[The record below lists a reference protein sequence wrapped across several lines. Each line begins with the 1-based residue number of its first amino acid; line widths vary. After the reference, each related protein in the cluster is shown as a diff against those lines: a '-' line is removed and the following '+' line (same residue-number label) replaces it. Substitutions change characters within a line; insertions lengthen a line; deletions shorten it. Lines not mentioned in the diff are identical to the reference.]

1 MAKKSRELKIS
12 IDTLRHSCAHVLAQA
27 VLQLYPDA
35 KIGIGPAIVD
45 GFYYDFDVKTP
56 FTPKDLS
63 RIEKEMK
70 KIIARNLPF
79 QKKILS
85 VDEAIKFFKKIKQS
99 YKIELIEDLAREG
112 EKNVTVYQTVYQNGG
127 FIDLCRGPHINS
139 TGQINIKVFKLIKSA
154 GAYWKGDETKPMLQR
169 IYGTAFLEESE
180 LQDYLKLQ
188 EEIKKR
194 DHRELN
200 KKLKLYG
207 LNDEVGS
214 GLALWLPRGAQ
225 IREIIEN
232 FWKEEHKKR
241 GYLYVYTPH
250 IGNLGLWKRSGHF
263 EFYREN
269 MYSPI
274 EIDKTNYLL
283 KPMNCPFH
291 VQIFKSEMRSYRD
304 LPLRLCELGTV
315 YRYERPGTLHGLLRV
330 RGFTQDDAHIFCRPN
345 QLDSEIKKV
354 IDLALFMLK
363 SFGFKKFEMDLSLR
377 DPQNK
382 KKYLGDDDAV
392 WQKAEKALEQ
402 ALASKKLKYKK
413 ALGEA
418 VFYGPKIDIKLVDS
432 LGRTWQG
439 PTIQV
444 DFNFPEKF
452 DLNYNDE
459 KGKKQK
465 AVLVHRTVLGS
476 MERFLGCLIEHY
488 GGALPLW
495 LSPIQVVIIPV
506 SEKYKNFAKK
516 KFKVLE
522 SGNVRVF
529 LDERKESVGKKI
541 SDAQKLKIP
550 YMIVL
555 GEKEIK
561 SVKLPIKVY
570 GKEKLIKMELKKFID
585 RVKKEIKQKK

>member
-1 MAKKSRELKIS
+1 MTEKFKKKSKINL
-12 IDTLRHSCAHVLAQA
+12 DTLRHSCSHVLAQA
-27 VLQLYPDA
+27 TLKLFPNA
-35 KIGIGPAIVD
+35 KIGIGPAIAD
-45 GFYYDFDVKTP
+45 GFYYDFDVKNP
-56 FTPKDLS
+56 FTPKDLA

-70 KIIARNLPF
+70 KIIAKNLPF

-85 VDEAIKFFKKIKQS
+85 IDEAIKFFKKINQN
-99 YKIELIEDLAREG
+99 YKVELIKDLAQKG
-112 EKNVTVYQTVYQNGG
+112 EKKVTIYQDGK
-127 FIDLCRGPHINS
+127 FIDLCRGPHVSS
-139 TGQINIKVFKLIKSA
+139 TGKINPNAFKLIKSA

-169 IYGTAFLEESE
+169 IYGTAFLKEKE
-180 LQDYLKLQ
+180 LKDYLKLQ

-200 KKLKLYG
+200 KKLNVYSMS
-207 LNDEVGS
+207 DDVGS
-214 GLALWLPRGAQ
+214 GLVLWLPKGAQ

-241 GYLYVYTPH
+241 EYLYVYTPH
-250 IGNLGLWKRSGHF
+250 IGNLGLWKKSGHF
-263 EFYREN
+263 QFYREN

-274 EIDKTNYLL
+274 EIDTSHYLL

-291 VQIFKSEMRSYRD
+291 VQIFKNDMRSYRD

-330 RGFTQDDAHIFCRPN
+330 RGFTQDDAHIFCRPD

-363 SFGFKKFEMDLSLR
+363 SFGFKKFEIDLSLR
-377 DPQNK
+377 DPKNK
-382 KKYLGDDDAV
+382 KKYLGDDAV
-392 WQKAEKALEQ
+392 WQKAETALEQ
-402 ALASKKLKYKK
+402 ALISKKLKYTK

-452 DLNYNDE
+452 DLNYVDE

-465 AVLVHRTVLGS
+465 VVMIHRTVLGS

-495 LSPIQVVIIPV
+495 LSPVQVAIIPV
-506 SEKYKNFAKK
+506 SEKYVKFAKK
-516 KFKVLE
+516 KFEAFELE
-522 SGNVRVF
+522 SIRAF
-529 LDERKESVGKKI
+529 FDERRESVGKKI

-550 YMIVL
+550 YMIVI
-555 GEKEIK
+555 GEKETK
-561 SVKLPIKVY
+561 SKKLPIKVY
-570 GKEKLIKMELKKFID
+570 GKEKLIQIELRQFIN
-585 RVKKEIKQKK
+585 KIQKEIKEKTSKN